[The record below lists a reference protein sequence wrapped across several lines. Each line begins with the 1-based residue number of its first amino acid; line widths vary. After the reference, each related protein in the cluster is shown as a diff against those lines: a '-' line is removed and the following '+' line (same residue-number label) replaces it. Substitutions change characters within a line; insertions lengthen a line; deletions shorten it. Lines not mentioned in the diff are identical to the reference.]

1 MKKSIFLLLAFFSL
15 TGCQTTSSVE
25 PVTTI
30 YLIRHAEKD
39 RSEGVGNDPELTD
52 AGQARAQ
59 GWARVFREE
68 PLDAVYSTNYKRTEQ
83 TAMPTAQFYG
93 LEVIGYEPYNI
104 EPVEFIEKHKGQT
117 VLIVGHSNTTPML
130 VNRFIGDERF
140 EQVADTVNGNLY
152 IVTHQ
157 GETVKARVLS
167 IENY

>member
-15 TGCQTTSSVE
+15 TGCQTTSSDE

-52 AGQARAQ
+52 VGHARAQ
-59 GWARVFREE
+59 GWARVFRDE
-68 PLDAVYSTNYKRTEQ
+68 PIDAVYSTNYKRTEQ
-83 TAMPTAQFYG
+83 TATPTAQFYG
-93 LEVIGYEPYNI
+93 LEVMSYEPYDI
-104 EPVEFIEKHKGQT
+104 DPTQFIEQHKGQN

-130 VNRFIGDERF
+130 VNRFIGQERY

-157 GETVKARVLS
+157 GSTIKAKVLS
-167 IENY
+167 VENY